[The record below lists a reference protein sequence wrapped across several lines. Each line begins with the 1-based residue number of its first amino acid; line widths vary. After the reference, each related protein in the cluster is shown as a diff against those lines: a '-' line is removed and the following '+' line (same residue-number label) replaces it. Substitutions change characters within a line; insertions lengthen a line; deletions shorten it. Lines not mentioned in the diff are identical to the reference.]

1 MTFTTD
7 IDDLIRLD
15 RGDTKRLRNIRDVVK
30 HDNFITS
37 VDKKYVES
45 LISTYLRNQSLDGSE
60 VNIKSRTVVELKDN
74 VKPTGRETTSSSSLF
89 SGSNNKKLGILAGV
103 AAAIALVVVVGF
115 SASTDQIDIT
125 TVSDII
131 PSSTPQ
137 IIINVDGSSYKT
149 ADIIS
154 VSGSIKSAVG
164 ESVELSINV
173 TTIFGFIISNCG
185 KVGPLSLPEDKLD
198 KSVITY
204 PCDESCQKK
213 FEEENNA
220 VCILMSDG
228 ELNEGSVWEAFQ
240 FISKHRLNVSIL
252 IDNNNQI
259 CEDYLDAVSPEMD
272 FASIFGRFNV
282 RPMINRTSRA
292 TLNKLTH
299 HSPLFAVGAERTIIL
314 FMGILLTLT

>member
-15 RGDTKRLRNIRDVVK
+15 RGDTKRLRNIRDIIK

-45 LISTYLRNQSLDGSE
+45 LISAYLRNQSLDGSE

-103 AAAIALVVVVGF
+103 AAAIAIVVVVGF

-154 VSGSIKSAVG
+154 ISGSIKSADG
-164 ESVELSINV
+164 KSVELSIEN
-173 TTIFGFIISNCG
+173 TSGDKIWREYIDIKNNGQFSTLIIAAGFGWDDSG
-185 KVGPLSLPEDKLD
+185 
-198 KSVITY
+198 TY
-204 PCDESCQKK
+204 VLKAQHNELENKIK
-213 FEEENNA
+213 FSFSA
-220 VCILMSDG
+220 
-228 ELNEGSVWEAFQ
+228 
-240 FISKHRLNVSIL
+240 
-252 IDNNNQI
+252 
-259 CEDYLDAVSPEMD
+259 
-272 FASIFGRFNV
+272 
-282 RPMINRTSRA
+282 
-292 TLNKLTH
+292 
-299 HSPLFAVGAERTIIL
+299 
-314 FMGILLTLT
+314 

>member
-125 TVSDII
+125 TVTDII

-154 VSGSIKSAVG
+154 ISGSIKSADG
-164 ESVELSINV
+164 KSVELSIEN
-173 TTIFGFIISNCG
+173 TSGDKIWREYIDIKNNGQFSTLIIAAGFGWDDSG
-185 KVGPLSLPEDKLD
+185 
-198 KSVITY
+198 TY
-204 PCDESCQKK
+204 VLKAQHNELENKIK
-213 FEEENNA
+213 FSFSA
-220 VCILMSDG
+220 
-228 ELNEGSVWEAFQ
+228 
-240 FISKHRLNVSIL
+240 
-252 IDNNNQI
+252 
-259 CEDYLDAVSPEMD
+259 
-272 FASIFGRFNV
+272 
-282 RPMINRTSRA
+282 
-292 TLNKLTH
+292 
-299 HSPLFAVGAERTIIL
+299 
-314 FMGILLTLT
+314 

>member
-15 RGDTKRLRNIRDVVK
+15 RGDTKRLRNIRDVIK

-45 LISTYLRNQSLDGSE
+45 LISAYLRNQSLDGSE

-103 AAAIALVVVVGF
+103 AAAIAIVVVVGF

-125 TVSDII
+125 TVTDII
-131 PSSTPQ
+131 PSSTSQ

-154 VSGSIKSAVG
+154 ISGSIKSADG
-164 ESVELSINV
+164 KSVELSIEN
-173 TTIFGFIISNCG
+173 TSGDKIWREYIDIKNNGQFSTLIIAAGFGWDDSG
-185 KVGPLSLPEDKLD
+185 
-198 KSVITY
+198 TY
-204 PCDESCQKK
+204 VLKAQHNELENKIK
-213 FEEENNA
+213 FSFSA
-220 VCILMSDG
+220 
-228 ELNEGSVWEAFQ
+228 
-240 FISKHRLNVSIL
+240 
-252 IDNNNQI
+252 
-259 CEDYLDAVSPEMD
+259 
-272 FASIFGRFNV
+272 
-282 RPMINRTSRA
+282 
-292 TLNKLTH
+292 
-299 HSPLFAVGAERTIIL
+299 
-314 FMGILLTLT
+314 

>member
-15 RGDTKRLRNIRDVVK
+15 RGDTKRLRNIRDVIK

-45 LISTYLRNQSLDGSE
+45 LISAYLRNQSLDGSE

-115 SASTDQIDIT
+115 SASTDQIDII

-131 PSSTPQ
+131 PSSTSQ

-154 VSGSIKSAVG
+154 VSGSIKSADG
-164 ESVELSINV
+164 KSVELSIEN
-173 TTIFGFIISNCG
+173 TSGDKIWREYIDIKNNGQFSTLIIAAGFGWDDSG
-185 KVGPLSLPEDKLD
+185 
-198 KSVITY
+198 TY
-204 PCDESCQKK
+204 VLKAQHNELENKIK
-213 FEEENNA
+213 FSFSA
-220 VCILMSDG
+220 
-228 ELNEGSVWEAFQ
+228 
-240 FISKHRLNVSIL
+240 
-252 IDNNNQI
+252 
-259 CEDYLDAVSPEMD
+259 
-272 FASIFGRFNV
+272 
-282 RPMINRTSRA
+282 
-292 TLNKLTH
+292 
-299 HSPLFAVGAERTIIL
+299 
-314 FMGILLTLT
+314 

>member
-15 RGDTKRLRNIRDVVK
+15 RGDTKRLRNIRDVIK

-45 LISTYLRNQSLDGSE
+45 LISAYLRNQSLDGSE

-131 PSSTPQ
+131 PSSTSQ
-137 IIINVDGSSYKT
+137 IIINVDGSSYET

-154 VSGSIKSAVG
+154 VSGSIKSADG
-164 ESVELSINV
+164 KSVELSIENTSGDKIWREYV
-173 TTIFGFIISNCG
+173 NIKNNGQFSTLIIAAGFGWDGSG
-185 KVGPLSLPEDKLD
+185 
-198 KSVITY
+198 TY
-204 PCDESCQKK
+204 VLKAQHNELENKIK
-213 FEEENNA
+213 FSFSA
-220 VCILMSDG
+220 
-228 ELNEGSVWEAFQ
+228 
-240 FISKHRLNVSIL
+240 
-252 IDNNNQI
+252 
-259 CEDYLDAVSPEMD
+259 
-272 FASIFGRFNV
+272 
-282 RPMINRTSRA
+282 
-292 TLNKLTH
+292 
-299 HSPLFAVGAERTIIL
+299 
-314 FMGILLTLT
+314 

>member
-45 LISTYLRNQSLDGSE
+45 LISAYLRNQSLDESE

-103 AAAIALVVVVGF
+103 AAAIAIVVVVGF

-125 TVSDII
+125 TVTDII
-131 PSSTPQ
+131 PSSTSQ

-154 VSGSIKSAVG
+154 VSGSIKSADG
-164 ESVELSINV
+164 KSVELSIEN
-173 TTIFGFIISNCG
+173 TSGDKIWREYIDIKNNGQFSTLIIAAGFGWDDSG
-185 KVGPLSLPEDKLD
+185 
-198 KSVITY
+198 TY
-204 PCDESCQKK
+204 VLKAQHNELENKIK
-213 FEEENNA
+213 FSFSA
-220 VCILMSDG
+220 
-228 ELNEGSVWEAFQ
+228 
-240 FISKHRLNVSIL
+240 
-252 IDNNNQI
+252 
-259 CEDYLDAVSPEMD
+259 
-272 FASIFGRFNV
+272 
-282 RPMINRTSRA
+282 
-292 TLNKLTH
+292 
-299 HSPLFAVGAERTIIL
+299 
-314 FMGILLTLT
+314 

>member
-15 RGDTKRLRNIRDVVK
+15 RGDTKRLRNIRDVIK

-45 LISTYLRNQSLDGSE
+45 LISAYLRNQSLDGSE

-103 AAAIALVVVVGF
+103 AAAIAIVVVVGF

-125 TVSDII
+125 TISDIV

-154 VSGSIKSAVG
+154 ISGSIKSADG
-164 ESVELSINV
+164 KSVELSIEN
-173 TTIFGFIISNCG
+173 TSGDKIWREYIDIKNNGQFSTLIIAAGFGWDDSG
-185 KVGPLSLPEDKLD
+185 
-198 KSVITY
+198 TY
-204 PCDESCQKK
+204 VLKAQHNELENKIK
-213 FEEENNA
+213 FSFSA
-220 VCILMSDG
+220 
-228 ELNEGSVWEAFQ
+228 
-240 FISKHRLNVSIL
+240 
-252 IDNNNQI
+252 
-259 CEDYLDAVSPEMD
+259 
-272 FASIFGRFNV
+272 
-282 RPMINRTSRA
+282 
-292 TLNKLTH
+292 
-299 HSPLFAVGAERTIIL
+299 
-314 FMGILLTLT
+314 

>member
-1 MTFTTD
+1 LTFTTD

-15 RGDTKRLRNIRDVVK
+15 RGDTKRLRNIRDVIK

-45 LISTYLRNQSLDGSE
+45 LISAYLRNQLLDESE
-60 VNIKSRTVVELKDN
+60 VNIKSRTIVELKDN

-154 VSGSIKSAVG
+154 ISGSIKSADG
-164 ESVELSINV
+164 KSVELSIENTSGDKIWREYV
-173 TTIFGFIISNCG
+173 NIKNNGQFSTLVIAAGFGWDDSG
-185 KVGPLSLPEDKLD
+185 
-198 KSVITY
+198 TY
-204 PCDESCQKK
+204 ILKAQHDELENKIK
-213 FEEENNA
+213 FSFSA
-220 VCILMSDG
+220 
-228 ELNEGSVWEAFQ
+228 
-240 FISKHRLNVSIL
+240 
-252 IDNNNQI
+252 
-259 CEDYLDAVSPEMD
+259 
-272 FASIFGRFNV
+272 
-282 RPMINRTSRA
+282 
-292 TLNKLTH
+292 
-299 HSPLFAVGAERTIIL
+299 
-314 FMGILLTLT
+314 

>member
-15 RGDTKRLRNIRDVVK
+15 RGDTKRLRNIRDVIK

-45 LISTYLRNQSLDGSE
+45 LISTYLKNQSLDGSE

-74 VKPTGRETTSSSSLF
+74 VKPTSRETTSSNSLF

-103 AAAIALVVVVGF
+103 AAVIAIVVVVGF

-154 VSGSIKSAVG
+154 ISGSIKSADG
-164 ESVELSINV
+164 KSVELSIEN
-173 TTIFGFIISNCG
+173 TSGDKIWREYIDIKNNGQFSTLIIAAGFGWDDSG
-185 KVGPLSLPEDKLD
+185 
-198 KSVITY
+198 TY
-204 PCDESCQKK
+204 VLKAQHNELENKIK
-213 FEEENNA
+213 FSFSA
-220 VCILMSDG
+220 
-228 ELNEGSVWEAFQ
+228 
-240 FISKHRLNVSIL
+240 
-252 IDNNNQI
+252 
-259 CEDYLDAVSPEMD
+259 
-272 FASIFGRFNV
+272 
-282 RPMINRTSRA
+282 
-292 TLNKLTH
+292 
-299 HSPLFAVGAERTIIL
+299 
-314 FMGILLTLT
+314 

>member
-15 RGDTKRLRNIRDVVK
+15 RGDTKRLRNIRDVIK

-45 LISTYLRNQSLDGSE
+45 LISAYLRNQSLDGSE
-60 VNIKSRTVVELKDN
+60 VNIKSRTIVELKDN

-103 AAAIALVVVVGF
+103 AAVIALVVVVGF

-154 VSGSIKSAVG
+154 VSGSIKSTDG
-164 ESVELSINV
+164 KSVELSIEN
-173 TTIFGFIISNCG
+173 TSGDKIWREYIDIKNNGQFSTLIIAAGFGWDDSG
-185 KVGPLSLPEDKLD
+185 
-198 KSVITY
+198 TY
-204 PCDESCQKK
+204 VLKAQHNELENKIK
-213 FEEENNA
+213 FSFSA
-220 VCILMSDG
+220 
-228 ELNEGSVWEAFQ
+228 
-240 FISKHRLNVSIL
+240 
-252 IDNNNQI
+252 
-259 CEDYLDAVSPEMD
+259 
-272 FASIFGRFNV
+272 
-282 RPMINRTSRA
+282 
-292 TLNKLTH
+292 
-299 HSPLFAVGAERTIIL
+299 
-314 FMGILLTLT
+314 

>member
-15 RGDTKRLRNIRDVVK
+15 RGDTKRLRNIRDVIK

-45 LISTYLRNQSLDGSE
+45 LISAYLRNQSLDGSE
-60 VNIKSRTVVELKDN
+60 VNIKSRTIVELKDN

-125 TVSDII
+125 TVTDII

-137 IIINVDGSSYKT
+137 LIINVDGSSYKT

-154 VSGSIKSAVG
+154 ISGSIKSADG
-164 ESVELSINV
+164 KSVELSIEN
-173 TTIFGFIISNCG
+173 TSGDKIWREYIDIKNNGQFSTLIIAAGFGWDDSG
-185 KVGPLSLPEDKLD
+185 
-198 KSVITY
+198 TY
-204 PCDESCQKK
+204 VLKAQHNELENKIK
-213 FEEENNA
+213 FSFSA
-220 VCILMSDG
+220 
-228 ELNEGSVWEAFQ
+228 
-240 FISKHRLNVSIL
+240 
-252 IDNNNQI
+252 
-259 CEDYLDAVSPEMD
+259 
-272 FASIFGRFNV
+272 
-282 RPMINRTSRA
+282 
-292 TLNKLTH
+292 
-299 HSPLFAVGAERTIIL
+299 
-314 FMGILLTLT
+314 

>member
-15 RGDTKRLRNIRDVVK
+15 RGDTKRLRNIRDVIK

-45 LISTYLRNQSLDGSE
+45 LISAYLRNQSLDGSE

-125 TVSDII
+125 TVTDII
-131 PSSTPQ
+131 PSSTSQ

-154 VSGSIKSAVG
+154 VSGSIKSADG
-164 ESVELSINV
+164 KSVELSIEN
-173 TTIFGFIISNCG
+173 TSGDKIWREYIDIKNNGQFSTLIIAAGFGWDDSG
-185 KVGPLSLPEDKLD
+185 
-198 KSVITY
+198 TY
-204 PCDESCQKK
+204 VLKAQHNELENKIK
-213 FEEENNA
+213 FSFSA
-220 VCILMSDG
+220 
-228 ELNEGSVWEAFQ
+228 
-240 FISKHRLNVSIL
+240 
-252 IDNNNQI
+252 
-259 CEDYLDAVSPEMD
+259 
-272 FASIFGRFNV
+272 
-282 RPMINRTSRA
+282 
-292 TLNKLTH
+292 
-299 HSPLFAVGAERTIIL
+299 
-314 FMGILLTLT
+314 

>member
-1 MTFTTD
+1 LTFTTD

-45 LISTYLRNQSLDGSE
+45 LISAYLRNQSLDGSE

-125 TVSDII
+125 TVTDII

-154 VSGSIKSAVG
+154 ISGSIKSADG
-164 ESVELSINV
+164 KSVELSIEN
-173 TTIFGFIISNCG
+173 TSGDKIWREYIDIKNNGQFSTLIIAAGFGWDDSG
-185 KVGPLSLPEDKLD
+185 
-198 KSVITY
+198 TY
-204 PCDESCQKK
+204 VLKAQHNELENKIK
-213 FEEENNA
+213 FSFSA
-220 VCILMSDG
+220 
-228 ELNEGSVWEAFQ
+228 
-240 FISKHRLNVSIL
+240 
-252 IDNNNQI
+252 
-259 CEDYLDAVSPEMD
+259 
-272 FASIFGRFNV
+272 
-282 RPMINRTSRA
+282 
-292 TLNKLTH
+292 
-299 HSPLFAVGAERTIIL
+299 
-314 FMGILLTLT
+314 

>member
-15 RGDTKRLRNIRDVVK
+15 RGDTKRLRNIRDVIK

-45 LISTYLRNQSLDGSE
+45 LISAYLRNQSLDGSE

-89 SGSNNKKLGILAGV
+89 SGSNNKKLGILAGI
-103 AAAIALVVVVGF
+103 AAAIAIVVVVGF

-154 VSGSIKSAVG
+154 VSGSIKSTDG
-164 ESVELSINV
+164 KSIELSIEN
-173 TTIFGFIISNCG
+173 TSGDKIWREYIDIKNNGQFSTLIIAAGFGWDGSG
-185 KVGPLSLPEDKLD
+185 
-198 KSVITY
+198 TY
-204 PCDESCQKK
+204 VLKAQHNELENKIK
-213 FEEENNA
+213 FSFSA
-220 VCILMSDG
+220 
-228 ELNEGSVWEAFQ
+228 
-240 FISKHRLNVSIL
+240 
-252 IDNNNQI
+252 
-259 CEDYLDAVSPEMD
+259 
-272 FASIFGRFNV
+272 
-282 RPMINRTSRA
+282 
-292 TLNKLTH
+292 
-299 HSPLFAVGAERTIIL
+299 
-314 FMGILLTLT
+314 

>member
-15 RGDTKRLRNIRDVVK
+15 RGDTKRLRNIRDVIK

-45 LISTYLRNQSLDGSE
+45 LISAYLRNQSLDGSE

-103 AAAIALVVVVGF
+103 AAVIAIVVVVGF

-125 TVSDII
+125 AVSDII

-154 VSGSIKSAVG
+154 ISGSIKSADG
-164 ESVELSINV
+164 KSVELSIEN
-173 TTIFGFIISNCG
+173 TSGDKIWREYIDIKNNGQFSTLIIAAGFGWDGSG
-185 KVGPLSLPEDKLD
+185 
-198 KSVITY
+198 TY
-204 PCDESCQKK
+204 VLKAQHNELENKIK
-213 FEEENNA
+213 FSFSA
-220 VCILMSDG
+220 
-228 ELNEGSVWEAFQ
+228 
-240 FISKHRLNVSIL
+240 
-252 IDNNNQI
+252 
-259 CEDYLDAVSPEMD
+259 
-272 FASIFGRFNV
+272 
-282 RPMINRTSRA
+282 
-292 TLNKLTH
+292 
-299 HSPLFAVGAERTIIL
+299 
-314 FMGILLTLT
+314 

>member
-15 RGDTKRLRNIRDVVK
+15 RGDTKRLRNIRDVIK

-45 LISTYLRNQSLDGSE
+45 LISAYLRNQSLDGSE
-60 VNIKSRTVVELKDN
+60 VNIKSRTIVELKDN

-154 VSGSIKSAVG
+154 ISGSIKSADG
-164 ESVELSINV
+164 KSVELSIEN
-173 TTIFGFIISNCG
+173 TSGDKIWREYIDIKNNGQFSTLIIAAGFGWDDSG
-185 KVGPLSLPEDKLD
+185 
-198 KSVITY
+198 TY
-204 PCDESCQKK
+204 VLKAQHNELENKIK
-213 FEEENNA
+213 FSFSA
-220 VCILMSDG
+220 
-228 ELNEGSVWEAFQ
+228 
-240 FISKHRLNVSIL
+240 
-252 IDNNNQI
+252 
-259 CEDYLDAVSPEMD
+259 
-272 FASIFGRFNV
+272 
-282 RPMINRTSRA
+282 
-292 TLNKLTH
+292 
-299 HSPLFAVGAERTIIL
+299 
-314 FMGILLTLT
+314 

>member
-15 RGDTKRLRNIRDVVK
+15 RGDTKRLRNIRDVIK

-45 LISTYLRNQSLDGSE
+45 LISAYLRNQLLDESE
-60 VNIKSRTVVELKDN
+60 VNIKSRTIVELKDN

-154 VSGSIKSAVG
+154 VSGSIKSTDG
-164 ESVELSINV
+164 KSIELSIEN
-173 TTIFGFIISNCG
+173 TSGDKIWREYIDIKNNGQFSTLIIAAGFGWDDSG
-185 KVGPLSLPEDKLD
+185 
-198 KSVITY
+198 TY
-204 PCDESCQKK
+204 VLKAQHNELENKIK
-213 FEEENNA
+213 FSFSA
-220 VCILMSDG
+220 
-228 ELNEGSVWEAFQ
+228 
-240 FISKHRLNVSIL
+240 
-252 IDNNNQI
+252 
-259 CEDYLDAVSPEMD
+259 
-272 FASIFGRFNV
+272 
-282 RPMINRTSRA
+282 
-292 TLNKLTH
+292 
-299 HSPLFAVGAERTIIL
+299 
-314 FMGILLTLT
+314 

>member
-7 IDDLIRLD
+7 IDDLIRSD
-15 RGDTKRLRNIRDVVK
+15 RGDTKRLRNIRDVIK

-45 LISTYLRNQSLDGSE
+45 LISAYLRNQSLDGSE
-60 VNIKSRTVVELKDN
+60 VNIKSRTIVELKDN

-154 VSGSIKSAVG
+154 ISGSIKSANG
-164 ESVELSINV
+164 KSVELSIEN
-173 TTIFGFIISNCG
+173 TSGDKIWREYIDIKNNGQFSTLIIAAGFGWDGSG
-185 KVGPLSLPEDKLD
+185 
-198 KSVITY
+198 TY
-204 PCDESCQKK
+204 VLKAQHNELENKIK
-213 FEEENNA
+213 FSFSA
-220 VCILMSDG
+220 
-228 ELNEGSVWEAFQ
+228 
-240 FISKHRLNVSIL
+240 
-252 IDNNNQI
+252 
-259 CEDYLDAVSPEMD
+259 
-272 FASIFGRFNV
+272 
-282 RPMINRTSRA
+282 
-292 TLNKLTH
+292 
-299 HSPLFAVGAERTIIL
+299 
-314 FMGILLTLT
+314 

>member
-15 RGDTKRLRNIRDVVK
+15 RGDTKRLRNIRDVIK

-45 LISTYLRNQSLDGSE
+45 LISAYLRNQSLDGSE

-154 VSGSIKSAVG
+154 VSGSIKSADG
-164 ESVELSINV
+164 KSVELSIENTSGDKIWREYV
-173 TTIFGFIISNCG
+173 DIKNNGQFSTLIIAAGFGWDDSG
-185 KVGPLSLPEDKLD
+185 
-198 KSVITY
+198 TY
-204 PCDESCQKK
+204 VLKAQHNEIENKIK
-213 FEEENNA
+213 FSFSA
-220 VCILMSDG
+220 
-228 ELNEGSVWEAFQ
+228 
-240 FISKHRLNVSIL
+240 
-252 IDNNNQI
+252 
-259 CEDYLDAVSPEMD
+259 
-272 FASIFGRFNV
+272 
-282 RPMINRTSRA
+282 
-292 TLNKLTH
+292 
-299 HSPLFAVGAERTIIL
+299 
-314 FMGILLTLT
+314 

>member
-45 LISTYLRNQSLDGSE
+45 LISMYLRNQSLDGSE
-60 VNIKSRTVVELKDN
+60 VNIKSRTIVELKDN

-103 AAAIALVVVVGF
+103 AAAIAIVVVVGF

-154 VSGSIKSAVG
+154 ISGSIKSADG
-164 ESVELSINV
+164 KSVELSIEN
-173 TTIFGFIISNCG
+173 TSGDKIWREYIDIKNNGQFSTLIIAAGFGWDDSG
-185 KVGPLSLPEDKLD
+185 
-198 KSVITY
+198 TY
-204 PCDESCQKK
+204 VLKAQHNELENKIK
-213 FEEENNA
+213 FSFSA
-220 VCILMSDG
+220 
-228 ELNEGSVWEAFQ
+228 
-240 FISKHRLNVSIL
+240 
-252 IDNNNQI
+252 
-259 CEDYLDAVSPEMD
+259 
-272 FASIFGRFNV
+272 
-282 RPMINRTSRA
+282 
-292 TLNKLTH
+292 
-299 HSPLFAVGAERTIIL
+299 
-314 FMGILLTLT
+314 

>member
-45 LISTYLRNQSLDGSE
+45 LISTYLRNQPLDGSE

-125 TVSDII
+125 TVTDII

-154 VSGSIKSAVG
+154 ISGSIKSADG
-164 ESVELSINV
+164 KSVELSIEN
-173 TTIFGFIISNCG
+173 TSGDKIWREYIDIKNNGQFSTLIIAAGFGWDDSG
-185 KVGPLSLPEDKLD
+185 
-198 KSVITY
+198 TY
-204 PCDESCQKK
+204 VLKAQHNELENKIK
-213 FEEENNA
+213 FSFSA
-220 VCILMSDG
+220 
-228 ELNEGSVWEAFQ
+228 
-240 FISKHRLNVSIL
+240 
-252 IDNNNQI
+252 
-259 CEDYLDAVSPEMD
+259 
-272 FASIFGRFNV
+272 
-282 RPMINRTSRA
+282 
-292 TLNKLTH
+292 
-299 HSPLFAVGAERTIIL
+299 
-314 FMGILLTLT
+314 

>member
-15 RGDTKRLRNIRDVVK
+15 RGDTKRLRNIRDVIK

-45 LISTYLRNQSLDGSE
+45 LISAYLRNQSLDGSE

-125 TVSDII
+125 TVSDIM
-131 PSSTPQ
+131 PSSTSQ

-154 VSGSIKSAVG
+154 VSGSIKSADG
-164 ESVELSINV
+164 KSVELSIEN
-173 TTIFGFIISNCG
+173 TSGDKIWREYIDIKNNGQFSTLIIAAGFGWDDSG
-185 KVGPLSLPEDKLD
+185 
-198 KSVITY
+198 TY
-204 PCDESCQKK
+204 VLKAQHNELENKIK
-213 FEEENNA
+213 FSFSA
-220 VCILMSDG
+220 
-228 ELNEGSVWEAFQ
+228 
-240 FISKHRLNVSIL
+240 
-252 IDNNNQI
+252 
-259 CEDYLDAVSPEMD
+259 
-272 FASIFGRFNV
+272 
-282 RPMINRTSRA
+282 
-292 TLNKLTH
+292 
-299 HSPLFAVGAERTIIL
+299 
-314 FMGILLTLT
+314 

>member
-45 LISTYLRNQSLDGSE
+45 LISAYLRNQSLDGSE
-60 VNIKSRTVVELKDN
+60 VNIKSRTVVELKDI

-89 SGSNNKKLGILAGV
+89 SGSNNKKLGILAGI
-103 AAAIALVVVVGF
+103 AAAIAIVVVVGF

-154 VSGSIKSAVG
+154 VSGSIKSADG
-164 ESVELSINV
+164 KSVELSIEN
-173 TTIFGFIISNCG
+173 TSGDKIWREYIDIKNNGQFSTLIIAAGFGWDDSG
-185 KVGPLSLPEDKLD
+185 
-198 KSVITY
+198 TY
-204 PCDESCQKK
+204 VLKAQHNELENKIK
-213 FEEENNA
+213 FSFSA
-220 VCILMSDG
+220 
-228 ELNEGSVWEAFQ
+228 
-240 FISKHRLNVSIL
+240 
-252 IDNNNQI
+252 
-259 CEDYLDAVSPEMD
+259 
-272 FASIFGRFNV
+272 
-282 RPMINRTSRA
+282 
-292 TLNKLTH
+292 
-299 HSPLFAVGAERTIIL
+299 
-314 FMGILLTLT
+314 

>member
-45 LISTYLRNQSLDGSE
+45 LISAYLRNQSLDGSE

-125 TVSDII
+125 TVSDIM
-131 PSSTPQ
+131 PSSTSQ
-137 IIINVDGSSYKT
+137 IIINVDGSSYET

-154 VSGSIKSAVG
+154 VSGSIKSADG
-164 ESVELSINV
+164 KSIELSIEN
-173 TTIFGFIISNCG
+173 TSGDKIWREYIDIKNNGQFSTLIIAAGFGWDGSG
-185 KVGPLSLPEDKLD
+185 
-198 KSVITY
+198 TY
-204 PCDESCQKK
+204 VLKAQHNELENKIK
-213 FEEENNA
+213 FSFSA
-220 VCILMSDG
+220 
-228 ELNEGSVWEAFQ
+228 
-240 FISKHRLNVSIL
+240 
-252 IDNNNQI
+252 
-259 CEDYLDAVSPEMD
+259 
-272 FASIFGRFNV
+272 
-282 RPMINRTSRA
+282 
-292 TLNKLTH
+292 
-299 HSPLFAVGAERTIIL
+299 
-314 FMGILLTLT
+314 

>member
-15 RGDTKRLRNIRDVVK
+15 RGDTKRLRNIRDVIK

-45 LISTYLRNQSLDGSE
+45 LISAYLRNQSLDGSE
-60 VNIKSRTVVELKDN
+60 VNIKSRTIVELKDN

-103 AAAIALVVVVGF
+103 AAVIALVVVVGF

-125 TVSDII
+125 SVSDII

-154 VSGSIKSAVG
+154 ISGSIKSADG
-164 ESVELSINV
+164 KSVELSIEN
-173 TTIFGFIISNCG
+173 TSGDKIWREYIDIKNNGQFSTLIIAAGFGWDDSG
-185 KVGPLSLPEDKLD
+185 
-198 KSVITY
+198 TY
-204 PCDESCQKK
+204 VLKAQHNELENKIK
-213 FEEENNA
+213 FSFSA
-220 VCILMSDG
+220 
-228 ELNEGSVWEAFQ
+228 
-240 FISKHRLNVSIL
+240 
-252 IDNNNQI
+252 
-259 CEDYLDAVSPEMD
+259 
-272 FASIFGRFNV
+272 
-282 RPMINRTSRA
+282 
-292 TLNKLTH
+292 
-299 HSPLFAVGAERTIIL
+299 
-314 FMGILLTLT
+314 

>member
-15 RGDTKRLRNIRDVVK
+15 RGDTKRLRNIRDVIK

-45 LISTYLRNQSLDGSE
+45 LISAYLRNQLLDESE
-60 VNIKSRTVVELKDN
+60 VNIKSRTIVELKDN

-154 VSGSIKSAVG
+154 ISGSIKSADG
-164 ESVELSINV
+164 KSVELSIEN
-173 TTIFGFIISNCG
+173 TSGDKIWREYIDIKNNGQFSTLIIAAGFGWDDSG
-185 KVGPLSLPEDKLD
+185 
-198 KSVITY
+198 TY
-204 PCDESCQKK
+204 VLKAQHNELENKIK
-213 FEEENNA
+213 FSFSA
-220 VCILMSDG
+220 
-228 ELNEGSVWEAFQ
+228 
-240 FISKHRLNVSIL
+240 
-252 IDNNNQI
+252 
-259 CEDYLDAVSPEMD
+259 
-272 FASIFGRFNV
+272 
-282 RPMINRTSRA
+282 
-292 TLNKLTH
+292 
-299 HSPLFAVGAERTIIL
+299 
-314 FMGILLTLT
+314 

>member
-15 RGDTKRLRNIRDVVK
+15 RGDTKRLRNIRDVIK

-45 LISTYLRNQSLDGSE
+45 LISAYLRNQSLDGSE

-103 AAAIALVVVVGF
+103 AAAIAIVVVVGF

-125 TVSDII
+125 TVTDII

-154 VSGSIKSAVG
+154 ISGSIKSADG
-164 ESVELSINV
+164 KSVELSIEN
-173 TTIFGFIISNCG
+173 TSGDKIWREYIDIKNNGQFSTLIIAAGFGWDDSG
-185 KVGPLSLPEDKLD
+185 
-198 KSVITY
+198 TY
-204 PCDESCQKK
+204 VLKAQHNELENKIK
-213 FEEENNA
+213 FSFSA
-220 VCILMSDG
+220 
-228 ELNEGSVWEAFQ
+228 
-240 FISKHRLNVSIL
+240 
-252 IDNNNQI
+252 
-259 CEDYLDAVSPEMD
+259 
-272 FASIFGRFNV
+272 
-282 RPMINRTSRA
+282 
-292 TLNKLTH
+292 
-299 HSPLFAVGAERTIIL
+299 
-314 FMGILLTLT
+314 

>member
-15 RGDTKRLRNIRDVVK
+15 RGDTKRLRNIRDVIK

-45 LISTYLRNQSLDGSE
+45 LISAYLRNQSLDGSE
-60 VNIKSRTVVELKDN
+60 VNIKSRTIVELKDN

-103 AAAIALVVVVGF
+103 AAAIALVIVVGF

-125 TVSDII
+125 SVTDII

-154 VSGSIKSAVG
+154 ISGSIKSANG
-164 ESVELSINV
+164 KSVELSIEN
-173 TTIFGFIISNCG
+173 TSGDKIWREYIDIKNNGQFSTLIIAAGFGWDDSG
-185 KVGPLSLPEDKLD
+185 
-198 KSVITY
+198 TY
-204 PCDESCQKK
+204 VLKAQHNELENKIK
-213 FEEENNA
+213 FSFSA
-220 VCILMSDG
+220 
-228 ELNEGSVWEAFQ
+228 
-240 FISKHRLNVSIL
+240 
-252 IDNNNQI
+252 
-259 CEDYLDAVSPEMD
+259 
-272 FASIFGRFNV
+272 
-282 RPMINRTSRA
+282 
-292 TLNKLTH
+292 
-299 HSPLFAVGAERTIIL
+299 
-314 FMGILLTLT
+314 

>member
-15 RGDTKRLRNIRDVVK
+15 RGDTKRLRNIRDVIK

-45 LISTYLRNQSLDGSE
+45 LISAYLRNQSLDGSE
-60 VNIKSRTVVELKDN
+60 VNIKSRTIVELKDN

-137 IIINVDGSSYKT
+137 IIINVDGSSYET

-154 VSGSIKSAVG
+154 VSGSIKSADG
-164 ESVELSINV
+164 KSVELSIEN
-173 TTIFGFIISNCG
+173 TSGDKIWREYIDIKNNGQFSTLIIAAGFGWDDSG
-185 KVGPLSLPEDKLD
+185 
-198 KSVITY
+198 TY
-204 PCDESCQKK
+204 VLKAQHNELENKIK
-213 FEEENNA
+213 FSFSA
-220 VCILMSDG
+220 
-228 ELNEGSVWEAFQ
+228 
-240 FISKHRLNVSIL
+240 
-252 IDNNNQI
+252 
-259 CEDYLDAVSPEMD
+259 
-272 FASIFGRFNV
+272 
-282 RPMINRTSRA
+282 
-292 TLNKLTH
+292 
-299 HSPLFAVGAERTIIL
+299 
-314 FMGILLTLT
+314 